1 MIFYQHPST
10 AVPLRRPSSVSKPD
24 PHQAY
29 PSPIVHPKPLQRPSH
44 QSPYSHFGVATPSQ
58 TSDGWRSPYSN
69 QSITAASPQY
79 STQGKLRAKPNGP
92 LFTRGTEPTE
102 MMAATQIQPQ
112 YQMFTPQPQSQPPQN
127 MYYAPFPISHVPP
140 QQPHQMMTP
149 PQSVL
154 PPQHQSHPPLPPHTQ
169 AQMHGQA
176 VSASPRPQ
184 IKYEPHVPRPLNTG
198 NVTSPTG
205 QLGSSQDAAR
215 NGLPNGNNAPSNHLG
230 PNGNPS
236 SAPGPIP
243 ATTPLVVRQDHTGV
257 QWIMFE
263 YSRDRVKMEYTIR
276 CDVESVNVEEL
287 TKEFKEANCVY
298 PRAFC
303 DKDQYTGNRQAYET
317 ECNTVGWSLVKLNPH
332 LQEKRGL
339 IQRAVDSW
347 RNSNQDSRLRSRRV
361 RRQNKQ
367 NTRNKSQQSQQAP
380 PRDPSTPSNA
390 MLQQRPL
397 PSTLASSTPPLLQH
411 QQGVDGSL
419 PNHVNHLPL
428 GGQFDP
434 QNPPLKREQHH
445 SSQIR
450 PSNVF
455 QGHPGPY
462 PMHPTQTHTSIPPP
476 MANGLDTHLAPH
488 TASTIARPR
497 QSVADASP
505 IAPPHSGTL
514 SPLPGYHELT
524 SLYPKIPGRKF
535 INVHDAGSSP
545 NKVRVKLDLGEVK
558 TNEIVDDFRERNSV
572 YPRSCVRA
580 QMQIDANEKRQKR
593 LRARF
598 IESDSHSGEG
608 FETGRTTV
616 KIPTMDDEVEAPVPR
631 LSKRI
636 GAREELLNDA
646 GYRISWDQIQ
656 KYDRKIIFLQRS
668 REFHNSSHDTFLG

>member
-1 MIFYQHPST
+1 MVFNPSA
-10 AVPLRRPSSVSKPD
+10 AVPLRRQSTAHPHPNVQKPR
-24 PHQAY
+24 PNQY
-29 PSPIVHPKPLQRPSH
+29 PQQLGIAPTQPPESWG
-44 QSPYSHFGVATPSQ
+44 SPYT
-58 TSDGWRSPYSN
+58 
-69 QSITAASPQY
+69 ASPQY
-79 STQGKLRAKPNGP
+79 TAPGKTKQNPYSRSVCSRIERP
-92 LFTRGTEPTE
+92 EPPD
-102 MMAATQIQPQ
+102 MMASTASIQRQ
-112 YQMFTPQPQSQPPQN
+112 YQIYTPQSHSPVSTVSSQGPDQPNRLYSQPN
-127 MYYAPFPISHVPP
+127 LYYAPFPLNHLPP

-149 PQSVL
+149 PQSVI
-154 PPQHQSHPPLPPHTQ
+154 PHHQTQPPLPPHSQ
-169 AQMHGQA
+169 AAMHAPA
-176 VSASPRPQ
+176 VSNSPRPQ
-184 IKYEPHVPRPLNTG
+184 VKYEQNAPRPLDPNS
-198 NVTSPTG
+198 VSSPVG
-205 QLGSSQDAAR
+205 QLGSNQNAVR
-215 NGLPNGNNAPSNHLG
+215 NGPPNGNNAPPNHMG

-367 NTRNKSQQSQQAP
+367 NTRNKSQQSQHSQQAP
-380 PRDPSTPSNA
+380 PRDPSTPSSV

-397 PSTLASSTPPLLQH
+397 PSTLASSTPPVLQH
-411 QQGVDGSL
+411 QQATDGSL
-419 PNHVNHLPL
+419 SNHANSLPL
-428 GGQFDP
+428 GGHFDP
-434 QNPPLKREQHH
+434 HHLPLKREH
-445 SSQIR
+445 SQPSQMR

-455 QGHPGPY
+455 QGYSGQFPIHA
-462 PMHPTQTHTSIPPP
+462 TSNNVSIPPP
-476 MANGLDTHLAPH
+476 IPNGLDPNMAPQTTS
-488 TASTIARPR
+488 TAARPR
-497 QSVADASP
+497 LAVPDISP
-505 IAPPHSGTL
+505 VSL
-514 SPLPGYHELT
+514 SHNRSPSPSSAHNDLL

-535 INVHDAGSSP
+535 INVHDPGSSP
-545 NKVRVKLDLGEVK
+545 NKVRVKLDLGEVRI
-558 TNEIVDDFRERNSV
+558 NEVVDDFRERNSV

-580 QMQIDANEKRQKR
+580 QMQMNAGEKRQKR

-598 IESDSHSGEG
+598 VESDSPAGEG
-608 FETGRTTV
+608 FDTGRTTV
-616 KIPTMDDEVEAPVPR
+616 KIPTDDGEVEAPVPR

-636 GAREELLNDA
+636 GDREEKLNDA
-646 GYRISWDQIQ
+646 GYRIGWDQIQ
-656 KYDRKIIFLQRS
+656 KYDRKIVFLQKS
-668 REFHNSSHDTFLG
+668 RK